1 MKIVSPLFLKKV
13 SNTEIIHLIRETK
26 EGLDI
31 PLKNDVTRKFH
42 RVDLWKITNQKRV
55 FFTRRFI

>member
-1 MKIVSPLFLKKV
+1 MKIVSPFFLKKV

-31 PLKNDVTRKFH
+31 PLKKEVTRKFH
-42 RVDLWKITNQKRV
+42 RVDLWKVTNQKRV
-55 FFTRRFI
+55 FCTRRFI